1 MFLPLHLY
9 HQGNICE
16 RKLDSYSE
24 IVLDAE
30 SNLRIPKRGKLLI
43 ASYSQQFSYILT
55 VSQDRETIRQSGRLL
70 CNG

>member
-1 MFLPLHLY
+1 M
-9 HQGNICE
+9 CE

-55 VSQDRETIRQSGRLL
+55 VSQDRETITQSGRLL